1 MAYTHSPIHP
11 SIHPF
16 WVNQNLM
23 ILLAPVM
30 WGHLWKDLPCLR
42 SVVFLPCS
50 TQLPKSEV
58 PRRPRKDMWK
68 AHQLK
73 SQWPSTQLI
82 NQSPTLRYMSQ
93 QILFLH
99 LENECNMGWKSLQ
112 RPFRIQEWYNFCLA
126 HLFHS
131 RHHLQGHSRISYHWR
146 LYFPSKSYLL
156 HQKNLSATRLW
167 PSMKSWLVKT
177 TGMLVMFLGNSV
189 VANLQ
194 FDLNE
199 NPSFKDL
206 IKPAPLKLEAKV
218 WQWGS
223 TIPLARD

>member
-1 MAYTHSPIHP
+1 
-11 SIHPF
+11 
-16 WVNQNLM
+16 
-23 ILLAPVM
+23 M

-99 LENECNMGWKSLQ
+99 LENECNMDWKSLK
-112 RPFRIQEWYNFCLA
+112 RPFRIQDYGITSAWLTF
-126 HLFHS
+126 S
-131 RHHLQGHSRISYHWR
+131 TRDTILQGHSRISYHWR

-156 HQKNLSATRLW
+156 HQKNLSATQTLTFHEIMIGKNYRDACNV
-167 PSMKSWLVKT
+167 SWQ
-177 TGMLVMFLGNSV
+177 LGLLPTSSLTLTKIQALRV
-189 VANLQ
+189 
-194 FDLNE
+194 
-199 NPSFKDL
+199 
-206 IKPAPLKLEAKV
+206 
-218 WQWGS
+218 
-223 TIPLARD
+223 